1 MAIKILFQGDSITD
15 MNRDRSDPHHLGNGY
30 PKYAAQY
37 IREAFP
43 DKEFEFID
51 LGISGDQTA
60 DLKRRLKPDF
70 IDIGADIVSILIGI
84 NDTWHRADTREY
96 LDDAIFKDNYET
108 VLHAVK
114 QTGAKIMMLEPF
126 LIPVPDKLYFYED
139 LYKKILIERELARKY
154 ADVYIP
160 LDGLLAAAYLGKE
173 PTYYAEDG
181 VHPSVEGA
189 KFIGGLYEKYIEKLI
204 MEV

>member
-1 MAIKILFQGDSITD
+1 MKILFQGDSITD
-15 MNRDRSDPHHLGNGY
+15 MNRDRSDPHNLGNGY

-60 DLKRRLKPDF
+60 NLLARLKPDF
-70 IDIGADIVSILIGI
+70 LDIKADIVSILIGI

-96 LDDAIFKDNYET
+96 LDDAIFEKNYET
-108 VLHAVK
+108 VLAAVK
-114 QTGAKIMMLEPF
+114 ATGAKIMMLEPF

-139 LYKKILIERELARKY
+139 LYKKILIERKLARKY

-189 KFIGGLYEKYIEKLI
+189 KFIGGIYAEYIKKLI
-204 MEV
+204 TEV

>member
-1 MAIKILFQGDSITD
+1 MAIRILFQGDSITD
-15 MNRDRSDPHHLGNGY
+15 MNRDRSDPHNLGNGY

-37 IREAFP
+37 IKEAFP

-60 DLKRRLKPDF
+60 DLVKRLKTDF

-96 LDDAIFKDNYET
+96 LDDAIFEKNYET

-139 LYKKILIERELARKY
+139 LYKKILIERKLARKY

-204 MEV
+204 SEV

>member
-1 MAIKILFQGDSITD
+1 MKILFQGDSITD
-15 MNRDRSDPHHLGNGY
+15 MGRDRSDPHDLGAGY
-30 PKYAAQY
+30 PKYAAKY

-60 DLKRRLKPDF
+60 DLVKRLKTDF
-70 IDIGADIVSILIGI
+70 IDVGADIVSILIGI

-96 LDDAIFKDNYET
+96 LDDAIFENNYET

-139 LYKKILIERELARKY
+139 LYKKILIERKLARKY

-160 LDGLLAAAYLGKE
+160 LDGILASAYLEHE

-204 MEV
+204 SEV

>member
-15 MNRDRSDPHHLGNGY
+15 MNRDRSDPHDLGNGY
-30 PKYAAQY
+30 PKYAARY

-60 DLKRRLKPDF
+60 NLLARLQSDF
-70 IDIGADIVSILIGI
+70 LDVKADIVSILIGI
-84 NDTWHRADTREY
+84 NDTWHRAGTREY
-96 LDDAIFKDNYET
+96 LDDEIFKNNYET
-108 VLHAVK
+108 VLKAVK
-114 QTGAKIMMLEPF
+114 ATGAKIMMLEPF

-204 MEV
+204 SEV

>member
-1 MAIKILFQGDSITD
+1 MAIRILFQGDSITD
-15 MNRDRSDPHHLGNGY
+15 MNRDRSDPHDLGNGY

-43 DKEFEFID
+43 DKKFEFID

-60 DLKRRLKPDF
+60 NLVQRLQSDF
-70 IDIGADIVSILIGI
+70 LDIKADIVSILIGI

-108 VLHAVK
+108 VLRAVK

-204 MEV
+204 SEV